1 MRRRDD
7 DPGSGRPRTIGEVLP
22 EALAA
27 AGLTEAVARAQTM
40 AAWPTAVGARIAAV
54 TEPRI
59 LTEDGTLVVG
69 VRTHAWMTELSLM
82 EPQLLARLAG
92 AAVTHPVRR
101 LRWELLR

>member
-1 MRRRDD
+1 MKRRADD
-7 DPGSGRPRTIGEVLP
+7 QSAGRPRTIAEVLP

-27 AGLTEAVARAQTM
+27 AGLTEAVARAQAM
-40 AAWPTAVGARIAAV
+40 AAWPTSVGARIAAV
-54 TEPRI
+54 NEPRL
-59 LTEDGTLVVG
+59 LTDDGTLVVG
-69 VRTHAWMTELSLM
+69 VRTHGWMTELSLM